1 MRWLH
6 PLAIVKSPIRAA
18 AALFLMGILAGASA
32 CQLPGSSAGSPASST
47 RQASVTP
54 SPVGPLDAPV
64 PTPAAFPA
72 DVPVYP
78 GARLTAGAA
87 FSANGVTTWG
97 MEWETLDSVDKVK
110 AFYTSKLGQGDWT
123 IQFSGGANGAFSATF
138 SRRSNS
144 KFAGILGADGSSGFT
159 KISMSLAGAA

>member
-1 MRWLH
+1 MRRAL
-6 PLAIVKSPIRAA
+6 RAA
-18 AALFLMGILAGASA
+18 AVLFFMVILVAASA
-32 CQLPGSSAGSPASST
+32 CQIPGTSTGSNSRAASSA
-47 RQASVTP
+47 RVTP
-54 SPVGPLDAPV
+54 PPAGPLDAAV

-123 IQFSGGANGAFSATF
+123 IQFSGGANGTFSATF
-138 SRRSNS
+138 SRKSNS
-144 KFAGILGADGSSGFT
+144 KFAGILGADGSSGVT
-159 KISMSLAGAA
+159 KIAMSLEG

>member
-1 MRWLH
+1 MKFAL
-6 PLAIVKSPIRAA
+6 RAA
-18 AALFLMGILAGASA
+18 SALILMVVLLGASA
-32 CQLPGSSAGSPASST
+32 CRLPGSSAGSPASSA
-47 RQASVTP
+47 RQAATP
-54 SPVGPLDAPV
+54 SPVGPLDAAV

-123 IQFSGGANGAFSATF
+123 IQFSGAANGMFSATF
-138 SRRSNS
+138 SRKSNS
-144 KFAGILGADGSSGFT
+144 KFAGILGADGSSGIT
-159 KISMSLAGAA
+159 KISMSLAGT

>member
-1 MRWLH
+1 MRV
-6 PLAIVKSPIRAA
+6 AVRSA
-18 AALFLMGILAGASA
+18 AALFLIVILVGASA
-32 CQLPGSSAGSPASST
+32 CRLPGSSSGNTASST

-54 SPVGPLDAPV
+54 SPVGPLDAAV

-97 MEWETLDSVDKVK
+97 MEWETLDSVDRVK
-110 AFYTSKLGQGDWT
+110 TFYTSKLGQGDWT
-123 IQFSGGANGAFSATF
+123 IQFSGGANATFSATF
-138 SRRSNS
+138 SRKSNS
-144 KFAGILGADGSSGFT
+144 KFAGILGADGSSGVT
-159 KISMSLAGAA
+159 KISMSLAGS

>member
-1 MRWLH
+1 VELNTSSTARFAL
-6 PLAIVKSPIRAA
+6 RTAA
-18 AALFLMGILAGASA
+18 AVFLVGSLVGASA
-32 CQLPGSSAGSPASST
+32 CRVPGSSSGSTASSS
-47 RQASVTP
+47 RQASANATP
-54 SPVGPLDAPV
+54 SPVGPLDAAV
-64 PTPAAFPA
+64 PTPAGFPA
-72 DVPVYP
+72 DVPVYT

-123 IQFSGGANGAFSATF
+123 VQFTGAGTGTFAATF

-144 KFAGILGADGSSGFT
+144 KFAGILGADGSSGVT
-159 KISMSLAGAA
+159 KISMSLVGA

>member
-1 MRWLH
+1 M
-6 PLAIVKSPIRAA
+6 V
-18 AALFLMGILAGASA
+18 ILVGASA
-32 CQLPGSSAGSPASST
+32 CRLPGSSSGITASSS

-54 SPVGPLDAPV
+54 SPVGPLDAAV

-97 MEWETLDSVDKVK
+97 MEWETLDSLDNVK
-110 AFYTSKLGQGDWT
+110 AFYTSKLGAGDWT
-123 IQFSGGANGAFSATF
+123 VQFTGAAGGTFAAMF
-138 SRRSNS
+138 SRKSNS
-144 KFAGILGADGSSGFT
+144 KYGGILGADGSSGVT

>member
-1 MRWLH
+1 
-6 PLAIVKSPIRAA
+6 VKFALRAL
-18 AALFLMGILAGASA
+18 AALVSTGILVGASA
-32 CQLPGSSAGSPASST
+32 CSFPGTSSGSPSSSA

-54 SPVGPLDAPV
+54 SPVGPLDVAV

-78 GARLTAGAA
+78 GARLTAGAS

-97 MEWETLDSVDKVK
+97 LEWETFDPVDKVK
-110 AFYTSKLGQGDWT
+110 AFYTSKLAQGDWT
-123 IQFSGGANGAFSATF
+123 IQFSGGANGTFSATF
-138 SRRSNS
+138 SRKSNS

-159 KISMSLAGAA
+159 KISMSLAGPT

>member
-1 MRWLH
+1 MK
-6 PLAIVKSPIRAA
+6 IVSSAA

-32 CQLPGSSAGSPASST
+32 CRLPGSSSGSPASSA

-78 GARLTAGAA
+78 GARLTAGAS
-87 FSANGVTTWG
+87 FSANAVTTWG

-123 IQFSGGANGAFSATF
+123 IQFSGGANGTFSATF
-138 SRRSNS
+138 SRKSNS
-144 KFAGILGADGSSGFT
+144 KFAGILGADGSSGIT